1 LRLFYSRRRSRRRGA
16 FICDIVPVY
25 LLVVVGT
32 GFMLLRR
39 PLGMLAANRYWPW
52 WWWRSSPF
60 LCLLLLALGFA
71 LVSSVQLSI
80 APTTFLVAICRVCSN
95 LVLKIHG
102 YTNIH
107 TSKLISQFLGQ
118 SRPSVDLAHNVRGKS
133 GACRKKVANKSGRS
147 EVLAGFPRVS
157 SAAPHDQHP
166 TCMLQPHLW
175 RVYSTYPHTQWVAS
189 T

>member
-1 LRLFYSRRRSRRRGA
+1 
-16 FICDIVPVY
+16 
-25 LLVVVGT
+25 LLY
-32 GFMLLRR
+32 R
-39 PLGMLAANRYWPW
+39 PLRMLAANRYWPW
-52 WWWRSSPF
+52 WWWRPSSF
-60 LCLLLLALGFA
+60 LCLLLLALGLA

-80 APTTFLVAICRVCSN
+80 APTAFLVAICRICAN
-95 LVLKIHG
+95 LVLKRLG
-102 YTNIH
+102 YTKIH
-107 TSKLISQFLGQ
+107 TPNLDSQFLGQ
-118 SRPSVDLAHNVRGKS
+118 SGSTVSLAHNVRGKC

-157 SAAPHDQHP
+157 SAAPHDHHP